1 MKIIMDI
8 DVQEANR
15 LFEGLS
21 IRRVELR
28 AGANGVGNMVS
39 SRSQDDYIA
48 LSKRM
53 LVSLESV
60 SDKFHDAWNAAY
72 LDPEWKLS
80 SH

>member
-1 MKIIMDI
+1 MKITMDI

-15 LFEGLS
+15 LFEGLM

-28 AGANGVGNMVS
+28 AGAKGKGNMVP

-48 LSKRM
+48 LNERM

-60 SDKFHDAWNAAY
+60 SDKFHDAWNAGK
-72 LDPEWKLS
+72 PECDS
-80 SH
+80 